1 MPDKIVDMEPG
12 ASSGAMGG
20 QPVLTSTSSPVSTK
34 GRSGEMAVITGPVV
48 IFLLWAGFVV
58 AFIGSRGLWNP
69 DEPRYLQVA
78 WEMAV
83 SKHFFV
89 PTFNGLIYAQKPP
102 LLFWL
107 AIAFSHVI
115 PFEYT
120 TQAVSA
126 MSGLGTLFLTY
137 GIGSRLSGR
146 RAGLCAALVLMSAG
160 LYAWMIHTG
169 NIDTLLT
176 FFTTLS
182 IYFYIRYADKG
193 GLAWWYAACISTGMS
208 ILAKGPVGLIVFLVF
223 VFSVKAVDR
232 KNPVK
237 LPASSLLFGMGM
249 ALVPVLLW
257 LVPACITGGA
267 AYTKMILFTQNV
279 GRAVS
284 SFAHRRPWY
293 YYITQLPAL
302 FLPWSILIIMGIPR
316 IFRSIREKNRDVL
329 IYLAWFLS
337 VFICFSLISGKR
349 GRYLLP
355 LFPALSLLV
364 AHVADKWGREGKQS
378 VSLVIMSGISG
389 LVILILAL
397 FPVVALLFAKKH
409 WVLSLFQID
418 FFAPPLLMMYGFCV
432 AGGACLW
439 LARQYRQERRAV
451 FSTQAIALSVL
462 FIMGA
467 AHVYYV
473 PVIDGVKSVKKASA
487 MVKSLIPTGGHVA
500 FFHSRYN
507 NGWNFYLQKPHIE
520 VVSAGELSAA
530 ARPWDVV
537 ITDKRYVNDLKALPG
552 YRSAADLRAGGDIFY
567 IFVPKRPPA
576 IDNYPVA
583 H

>member
-1 MPDKIVDMEPG
+1 MDSKL
-12 ASSGAMGG
+12 SSGEMDR
-20 QPVLTSTSSPVSTK
+20 QPVLTPVSDRVLNQ
-34 GRSGEMAVITGPVV
+34 GRSGEISVFTGPVI
-48 IFLLWAGFVV
+48 IFLLWAGFVA

-78 WEMAV
+78 WEMAL
-83 SKHFFV
+83 SKHFLI
-89 PTFNGLIYAQKPP
+89 PTFNGVIYAQKPP

-107 AIAFSHVI
+107 AILFSRVI

-126 MSGLGTLFLTY
+126 LAGLGTLFSTY
-137 GIGSRLSGR
+137 AIGSRLSGR
-146 RAGLCAALVLMSAG
+146 RAGLCAALILMSAG

-176 FFTTLS
+176 FFTTLA
-182 IYFYIRYADKG
+182 IYFYIRYADSRAM
-193 GLAWWYAACISTGMS
+193 AWWYAACVSSGMGV
-208 ILAKGPVGLIVFLVF
+208 LAKGPVGLVVFFLF

-237 LPASSLLFGMGM
+237 LPWSSLLLGVGA
-249 ALVPVLLW
+249 ALVPVVIW
-257 LVPACITGGA
+257 LVPACITGGV
-267 AYTKMILFTQNV
+267 AYTKTILFKQNF

-302 FLPWSILIIMGIPR
+302 FLPWSILIIMGIPE
-316 IFRSIREKNRDVL
+316 IFRSIREKNKGVL
-329 IYLAWFLS
+329 IYLVWFLS
-337 VFICFSLISGKR
+337 VFIFFSLISGKR

-355 LFPALSLLV
+355 LFPALSLLA
-364 AHVADKWGREGKQS
+364 AHVADKLGREGKRNL
-378 VSLVIMSGISG
+378 SLVIMSGISG

-397 FPVVALLFAKKH
+397 FPVVAVLFSKRQ
-409 WVLSLFQID
+409 WVLSLFHVD
-418 FFAPPLLMMYGFCV
+418 FFAPHLLMMYGFCV
-432 AGGACLW
+432 AGAACLW
-439 LARQYRQERRAV
+439 FARQYRQEGRAV
-451 FSTQAIALSVL
+451 FSTQSIALSVL

-467 AHVYYV
+467 AQVYYV

-487 MVKSLIPTGGHVA
+487 MVASLLPAGGRVA

-507 NGWNFYLQKPHIE
+507 NGWNFYLKKPHIE
-520 VVSAGELSAA
+520 VLSAPELLA
-530 ARPWDVV
+530 ASRPWDVV
-537 ITDKRYVNDLKALPG
+537 IADKRFVNDLKAVPG
-552 YRSAADLRAGGDIFY
+552 YRLSADLRAGGDIFY
-567 IFVPKRPPA
+567 IFVPSGRELRSGTSTRPA
-576 IDNYPVA
+576 F